1 MARDSQRLEQEFI
14 ATCEAKTGKSLD
26 AWMQVLAAT
35 GLNKQQALIKWL
47 KENHPL
53 NHMQAGF
60 LAGIF
65 LNDGQ
70 PVYDYEVLF
79 AKLFDDKPHLLPV
92 YQAIEDLVT
101 THLDDVVCVP
111 TKTYVSIEG
120 KKCFACATPTKKTLR
135 VGLDLGDIPF
145 DDYVQKAKSLGAMPN
160 IGHMIEI
167 SDAAEVNERLLDYL
181 QQSHQLTQGG

>member
-14 ATCEAKTGKSLD
+14 ATCAAQTGKSLD
-26 AWMQVLAAT
+26 IWMQVLGAS
-35 GLNKQQALIKWL
+35 GLDKPNALIKWL
-47 KENHPL
+47 KENHAL

-60 LAGIF
+60 LTGIF

-70 PVYDYEVLF
+70 PVYNYEVLF

-92 YQAIEDLVT
+92 YRAIEDMVN
-101 THLDDVVCVP
+101 THLADVVCVP

-135 VGLDLGDIPF
+135 VGLDLGDMPF
-145 DDYVQKAKSLGAMPN
+145 DAYVQKAKSLGAMPN

-167 SDAAEVNERLLDYL
+167 SDAAEVNERLLAYV
-181 QQSHQLTQGG
+181 QQSYQLTQTG